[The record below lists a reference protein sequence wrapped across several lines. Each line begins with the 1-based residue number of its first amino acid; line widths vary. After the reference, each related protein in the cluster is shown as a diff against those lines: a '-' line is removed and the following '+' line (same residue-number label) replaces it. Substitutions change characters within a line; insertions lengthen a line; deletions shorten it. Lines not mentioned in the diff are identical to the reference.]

1 MDLGERGSSVGDWE
15 ECVCVWSYGRQVMY
29 ERINKRKQT
38 VPLKMY
44 HKQKKIL
51 VYHTT
56 VAPFLYETKI

>member
-1 MDLGERGSSVGDWE
+1 MLGTGRS
-15 ECVCVWSYGRQVMY
+15 VCVWSYGRQVMY

-38 VPLKMY
+38 VPLRMY

-56 VAPFLYETKI
+56 VAPFLYETKV